1 MTLAI
6 TFSKMTIFTGITSLY
21 GSILQFVRPASL
33 VRGWVIVSFFTWFI
47 GVVMLGISPSLSDH
61 SENQTYQYERLNARN
76 ENKEVAFFDDED
88 TKPAESVDVKEEDGY
103 RCWTTTREE
112 RSGIESCYC
121 SL

>member
-47 GVVMLGISPSLSDH
+47 GVVMLGISPSLS
-61 SENQTYQYERLNARN
+61 LN
-76 ENKEVAFFDDED
+76 
-88 TKPAESVDVKEEDGY
+88 
-103 RCWTTTREE
+103 
-112 RSGIESCYC
+112 
-121 SL
+121 L